1 MRGIEEL
8 MKRFSSPPQ
17 ILDHPVFVFGILM
30 LGIFGIETAVMFLL
44 PYLLDARPGYL
55 LNFADAALLTLFN
68 APLVWCLVARPLKF
82 RAMAQRPGAAALEAG
97 GERGEPT
104 EGGAGESAPPAVVKQ
119 YEEQLAYQA
128 NHDALTALPNRA
140 LVSDRIRKALLTSRE
155 DCQQVA
161 VLMLGL
167 DNFKLINE
175 TLGREGGDLLLR
187 VVAERLKGCMRAG
200 DTVARQGG
208 DEFLVA
214 ICDQD
219 PCDTASVIAGK
230 ILAVIAH
237 PFSIDGHELIVTASI
252 GIATSPKDGEDV
264 QALLKNAEAAMHR
277 AKDEGQNSI
286 RFYTGAM
293 KGRSSARMTL
303 ETQLR
308 RALERDE
315 LMLYYQP
322 KLNLLSGQMTGMEAL
337 ARWQSPELGLVMP
350 DSFIPLAEETGLMV
364 PIGAWGLKKAC
375 QQNKAWQD
383 AGLSL
388 LSMAVN
394 LSPCQFRQQNLT
406 AMVKDALRETGLEPR
421 YLELEVTEGTVMRD
435 VERAKTVLDEL
446 KRMGVSLAMDDFGTG
461 YSSLSYLKLFPFDTL
476 KIDKSF
482 VNDITYEPNH
492 AAIARAVIAMAH
504 SLHLKVVAEGVET
517 LGQLNYLRNHGCDE
531 MQGYYFSRPIPA
543 AEFERLLR
551 EQSRLPDEALP
562 RKDQGK
568 TVLVVDDEE
577 NILSALQRLLLLEGY
592 SVLTA
597 KGAVEGFEQLST
609 NKISV
614 IVSDFRMPG
623 MNGAEFLGRAKEL
636 YPDTVRIMLSAH
648 ADLGSV
654 TDAINVGAIYKFLN
668 KPWRDEEVSKIIG
681 EAFREQLLL
690 YKK

>member
-1 MRGIEEL
+1 
-8 MKRFSSPPQ
+8 
-17 ILDHPVFVFGILM
+17 
-30 LGIFGIETAVMFLL
+30 
-44 PYLLDARPGYL
+44 
-55 LNFADAALLTLFN
+55 
-68 APLVWCLVARPLKF
+68 
-82 RAMAQRPGAAALEAG
+82 
-97 GERGEPT
+97 
-104 EGGAGESAPPAVVKQ
+104 
-119 YEEQLAYQA
+119 
-128 NHDALTALPNRA
+128 
-140 LVSDRIRKALLTSRE
+140 
-155 DCQQVA
+155 
-161 VLMLGL
+161 
-167 DNFKLINE
+167 
-175 TLGREGGDLLLR
+175 
-187 VVAERLKGCMRAG
+187 
-200 DTVARQGG
+200 
-208 DEFLVA
+208 
-214 ICDQD
+214 
-219 PCDTASVIAGK
+219 
-230 ILAVIAH
+230 
-237 PFSIDGHELIVTASI
+237 
-252 GIATSPKDGEDV
+252 
-264 QALLKNAEAAMHR
+264 
-277 AKDEGQNSI
+277 
-286 RFYTGAM
+286 
-293 KGRSSARMTL
+293 
-303 ETQLR
+303 
-308 RALERDE
+308 
-315 LMLYYQP
+315 
-322 KLNLLSGQMTGMEAL
+322 
-337 ARWQSPELGLVMP
+337 
-350 DSFIPLAEETGLMV
+350 
-364 PIGAWGLKKAC
+364 
-375 QQNKAWQD
+375 
-383 AGLSL
+383 L

-492 AAIARAVIAMAH
+492 AAIAKAVIAMAH

>member
-1 MRGIEEL
+1 
-8 MKRFSSPPQ
+8 MKRFISLPQ
-17 ILDHPVFVFGILM
+17 LWRHPVAVFAILM
-30 LGIFGIETAVMFLL
+30 LAIFATETGAMFLL
-44 PYLLDARPGYL
+44 PYLVSAKPGYL
-55 LNFADAALLTLFN
+55 LNFAGSALLTVFN
-68 APLVWCLVARPLKF
+68 APLVWWLVARPLKS
-82 RAMAQRPGAAALEAG
+82 RATVEPPGTETPLEVVAEQ
-97 GERGEPT
+97 GELPESL
-104 EGGAGESAPPAVVKQ
+104 ANESAPPAVVKQ
-119 YEEQLAYQA
+119 YEEQLEYQA
-128 NHDALTALPNRA
+128 NHDALTALPNRS
-140 LVSDRIRKALLTSRE
+140 LISDRIRKALLTCRE
-155 DCQQVA
+155 EQQQVA
-161 VLMLGL
+161 VLVLGL

-175 TLGREGGDLLLR
+175 TLGHEGGDLLLR
-187 VVAERLKGCMRAG
+187 VVAERLKGCMRVG

-214 ICDQD
+214 ISD
-219 PCDTASVIAGK
+219 PAPFDAASVIAGK
-230 ILAVIAH
+230 ILAVIAQ
-237 PFSIDGHELIVTASI
+237 PFSVDGRELIVTASI

-264 QALLKNAEAAMHR
+264 QTLLKNAEAAMHR
-277 AKDEGQNSI
+277 AKDEEQNSV

-293 KGRSSARMTL
+293 NARSAARMTL
-303 ETQLR
+303 GNHLR

-315 LMLYYQP
+315 LTLYYQP
-322 KLNLLSGQMTGMEAL
+322 KVNLLSGQMTGMEAL

-350 DSFIPLAEETGLMV
+350 DSFIPLAEETGLIV

-375 QQNKAWQD
+375 LQNKAWQD
-383 AGLSL
+383 AGLPM

-394 LSPCQFRQQNLT
+394 LSPCQFRQQNITTLIE
-406 AMVKDALRETGLEPR
+406 DSLRETGLEPR

-435 VERAKTVLDEL
+435 VDRAKTVLDEL

-461 YSSLSYLKLFPFDTL
+461 YSSLGYLNQFPFDTL

-482 VNDITYEPNH
+482 VHDITYEPNH
-492 AAIARAVIAMAH
+492 AAIAKAVIAMAH

-517 LGQLNYLRNHGCDE
+517 LGQLNYLRSNGCDE
-531 MQGYYFSRPIPA
+531 MQGYYFSRAVPA
-543 AEFERLLR
+543 ADFERLLR

-562 RKDQGK
+562 RKDQGE

-577 NILSALQRLLLLEGY
+577 NILNALQRLLLLQGY

-597 KGAVEGFEQLST
+597 KGAVEGFERLST
-609 NKISV
+609 NRVSV

-668 KPWRDEEVSKIIG
+668 KPWSDEEVRKTIG
-681 EAFREQLLL
+681 EAFREHVLL
-690 YKK
+690 YRKR